1 MAITASQVAELR
13 AGTGVGLMDCKKAL
27 EACDGDLAAAKD
39 WLRKKGI
46 AVAQKRSDRETKEG
60 FIAIAT
66 APDKRTASMVRVAS
80 ETDFVAR
87 NEQFQTLVRQLA
99 SQVLAKGAE
108 RVPEQTL
115 APGVG
120 SGKGTVAEA
129 ITLAIGTTGENLQ
142 FMEAAKLEAPGG
154 VVGGYVHSNAKIGV
168 LVALKAEGAAKAE
181 QLEPVARDLAMH
193 IAASQ
198 VSAIRPEDVPADV
211 LQKEKEI
218 YGAQAKESG
227 KPADIVEKM
236 VQGRLAKFLKEVSL
250 LNQPFVKNP
259 ELTIEKLLAEQ
270 SKVLGAKL
278 SVERFVK
285 FTF

>member
-1 MAITASQVAELR
+1 MTISASLVKELR
-13 AGTGVGLMDCKKAL
+13 EKTGAGMMDCKTAL
-27 EACDGDLAAAKD
+27 TEVKGDIEAAVD
-39 WLRKKGI
+39 WLRKKGLSK
-46 AVAQKRSDRETKEG
+46 AAKKAG
-60 FIAIAT
+60 
-66 APDKRTASMVRVAS
+66 RTAAEGLIGIHTAGNAGAMVEVNS

-87 NEQFQTLVRQLA
+87 NEQFQALVRQLA

-115 APGVG
+115 APGLG

-129 ITLAIGTTGENLQ
+129 ITQAIGTTGENLQ

-270 SKVLGAKL
+270 SKALGAKL
-278 SVERFVK
+278 SVERYVK

>member
-108 RVPEQTL
+108 RVPEQAL
-115 APGVG
+115 APGLG

-129 ITLAIGTTGENLQ
+129 ITQAIGTTGENLQ

>member
-13 AGTGVGLMDCKKAL
+13 ASTGVGLMDCKKAL
-27 EACDGDLAAAKD
+27 EATNGDLAAAKD

-46 AVAQKRSDRETKEG
+46 VVAQKRSDRETKEG
-60 FIAIAT
+60 FIAIAM

-87 NEQFQTLVRQLA
+87 NDQFQALVRQLA
-99 SQVLAKGAE
+99 NQVLAKGAE
-108 RVPEQTL
+108 GVPEQTL

-120 SGKGTVAEA
+120 SGKGTVAET
-129 ITLAIGTTGENLQ
+129 ITQAIGTTGENLQ
-142 FMEAAKLEAPGG
+142 FMEAAKVDASAGI
-154 VVGGYVHSNAKIGV
+154 VGGYVHSNAKIGV
-168 LVALKAEGAAKAE
+168 LVVLKAEGAAKPE

-198 VSAIRPEDVPADV
+198 VSAIRPEDVPAEV

-218 YGAQAKESG
+218 FGAQAKESG
-227 KPADIVEKM
+227 KSADIVEKM
-236 VQGRLAKFLKEVSL
+236 VQGRLSKFLKEVSL

-270 SKVLGAKL
+270 GKALGAKL

>member
-108 RVPEQTL
+108 RVPEQAL
-115 APGVG
+115 APGLG

-129 ITLAIGTTGENLQ
+129 ITQAIGTTGENLQ

-227 KPADIVEKM
+227 KAADIVEKM

-270 SKVLGAKL
+270 SKALGAKL
-278 SVERFVK
+278 SVERYVK

>member
-87 NEQFQTLVRQLA
+87 NEQFQALVRQLA

-108 RVPEQTL
+108 RVPEQAL
-115 APGVG
+115 APGLG

-129 ITLAIGTTGENLQ
+129 ITQAIGTTGENLQ

>member
-13 AGTGVGLMDCKKAL
+13 ASTGVGLMDCKKAL
-27 EACDGDLAAAKD
+27 EATDGDLATAKD

-46 AVAQKRSDRETKEG
+46 AVAQKRSERATKEG
-60 FIAIAT
+60 VIAIAL
-66 APDKRTASMVRVAS
+66 APDKRTASMVRLAC

-87 NEQFQTLVRQLA
+87 NEQFQSLVRQLA
-99 SQVLAKGAE
+99 NQVLAKGPE
-108 RVPEQTL
+108 GVPEQTL

-120 SGKGTVAEA
+120 SGKGTVGET
-129 ITLAIGTTGENLQ
+129 ITQAIGTTGENLQ
-142 FMEAAKLEAPGG
+142 FMEAARLAAPAG
-154 VVGGYVHSNAKIGV
+154 VIGGYVHSNAKIGV
-168 LVALKAEGAAKAE
+168 LVALKAEGAAQAE

-198 VSAIRPEDVPADV
+198 VSAIRPEDVPAEI

-218 YGAQAKESG
+218 YAAQAKESG
-227 KPADIVEKM
+227 KPDDIAEKM
-236 VQGRLAKFLKEVSL
+236 VQGRIGKFLKEVSL
-250 LNQPFVKNP
+250 LSQPFVKNP
-259 ELTIEKLLAEQ
+259 ELTIDKLLAEQ
-270 SKVLGAKL
+270 GKALGAKL